1 MKGQTVAIS
10 GFASHM
16 AFTAATQLCGC
27 SRKAAIDA
35 IWTNRGDCIPIKLD
49 LQNRKWHLICQ
60 PSLWRISISTWTQET
75 PPPSD
80 FTQGL
85 TNTMCFYRDDLKE
98 KWDETKS
105 DNTWNWY
112 NCPDQRKPLSCIQR
126 KLTHPERTH
135 SRVFAWFWT
144 CAFYFIVLR
153 NMRLCTH
160 PIAHSIQFSYFCLFH
175 SGSKPNTFVYT
186 ELI

>member
-35 IWTNRGDCIPIKLD
+35 MWTNRGDCIPIKLD

-60 PSLWRISISTWTQET
+60 PSLWRISISTWTHET
-75 PPPSD
+75 PLPLD

-105 DNTWNWY
+105 DNTWNRY
-112 NCPDQRKPLSCIQR
+112 NCPDQRKPLSTHIW
-126 KLTHPERTH
+126 KLLVQCMSKGCWEVARGVR
-135 SRVFAWFWT
+135 SRGFHLTMVKVLKSVPGNYSVFSSFLYHQDLVW
-144 CAFYFIVLR
+144 
-153 NMRLCTH
+153 
-160 PIAHSIQFSYFCLFH
+160 Q
-175 SGSKPNTFVYT
+175 
-186 ELI
+186 